1 MKKLVLISI
10 ISLSLLNAQTPY
22 LDSLKN
28 IFRTAKHDTLKG
40 NALLSLIANEFDDKI
55 WPGYNKE
62 LEKIAL
68 RNLTPGSEP
77 KSRLDFVYTLY
88 LANVYSNYGFC
99 EYYMNTN
106 SEKAMQCFDKSLE
119 YNKLIKN
126 EVGEADIYNYM
137 SVVLKNQGDLKKSME
152 YNFKALGIK
161 EKLNDKQGIAA
172 ACVNLGKIYFEQKN
186 FKKAEEMYRRS
197 SSLYKDVKNADG
209 HANTLNSL
217 AHLYCQMEKYDS
229 ALINYKQA
237 YDIVEKIGDKYAMS
251 GVMVN
256 IGEFYYKYGDPACDS
271 SKQDCRP
278 TNLAKA
284 KECFERSLAIAEEN
298 KSVQGICAAKNHLA
312 WLAYRF
318 GNYKE
323 GKTLSLASLELAKK
337 LKFPAYIRNSSEL
350 LYIIERKEGNF
361 EKSLEYYQQYIVM
374 RDSVRNTEH
383 TKELLKKELEYD
395 YLKKKEIDKA
405 NNDKELA
412 ISEER
417 ENNQKLVSIFVGI
430 GLVLVL
436 VFAVIIFNRLRVTNK
451 QKKVIEE
458 KNHVIEEKQ
467 KEILDSIHYAKRIQE
482 TILAHKDFIND
493 NLPSNFIYY
502 KPKDIVSGDF
512 YWATKKGEHFY
523 LAVCDSTGHGVP
535 GAFMSLLNIGFLNE
549 AITEKNILEPN
560 EIFNYVRERLVNS
573 ISREGQKDGFD
584 GALLCIDTKNKK
596 ITYTAANVNPVV
608 ISSAGVT
615 ELPSNRMPVGKGEIY
630 KPFELH
636 TVELKQGETLYVYT
650 DGFADQFG
658 GPRGK
663 KFKYKQLN
671 ELLTR
676 ISKGEMKEQLD
687 TLNIEFEQWRGALEQ
702 VDDVCIIGLSL

>member
-1 MKKLVLISI
+1 MKKLVIISI
-10 ISLSLLNAQTPY
+10 ISLSLLRAQTPY

-40 NALLSLIANEFDDKI
+40 NALLALISNEFDDKI
-55 WPGYNKE
+55 WPAYNKE

-68 RNLTPGSEP
+68 RNLQPEADP
-77 KSRLDFVYTLY
+77 KNRLDFVYTLY

-99 EYYMNTN
+99 EYYMNAN
-106 SEKAMQCFDKSLE
+106 PEKAMEWFDKSLE
-119 YNKLIKN
+119 YNKAIEN

-137 SVVLKNQGDLKKSME
+137 SVVLKNKGDLKKSME

-172 ACVNLGKIYFEQKN
+172 SCVNLGMIYFEQKN

-197 SSLYKDVKNADG
+197 SKLYKDVKNTDG

-229 ALINYKQA
+229 ALINYKEA
-237 YDIVEKIGDKYAMS
+237 YEIVEQIGDKYAMS
-251 GVMVN
+251 GVLVN
-256 IGEFYYKYGDPACDS
+256 IGKFYYEYGDPDCDS
-271 SKQDCRP
+271 LKRDCKA

-284 KECFERSLAIAEEN
+284 KKCFEKALAIAEEN
-298 KSVQGICAAKNHLA
+298 KSVQGISGAKNHLG
-312 WLAYRF
+312 WVAYRS

-323 GKTLSLASLELAKK
+323 GKILALASLELANRI
-337 LKFPAYIRNSSEL
+337 KFPAYIRNSSEL
-350 LYIIERKEGNF
+350 MYLLEKKDGNF
-361 EKSLEYYQQYIVM
+361 AKSLEYYQQYIVM
-374 RDSVRNTEH
+374 RDSVRNIEH
-383 TKELLKKELEYD
+383 TEELLKKELEYD
-395 YLKKKEIDKA
+395 YVKRKEIDKA

-417 ENNQKLVSIFVGI
+417 ENKQKLVSLFVGI

-436 VFAVIIFNRLRVTNK
+436 VFAIIIFNRLRVTNK
-451 QKKVIEE
+451 QKKIIEE

-512 YWATKKGEHFY
+512 YWATKKGDYFY

-549 AITEKNILEPN
+549 AITEKNILQPN

-584 GALLCIDTKNKK
+584 GALFCIDTKRKK
-596 ITYTAANVNPVV
+596 ITYTAANVNPMI
-608 ISSAGVT
+608 ISNEGIT
-615 ELPSNRMPVGKGEIY
+615 ELPSNRMPVGKGEIN
-630 KPFELH
+630 KPFDMH
-636 TVELKQGETLYVYT
+636 SVELKQNETLYIYT

-658 GPRGK
+658 GPKGK
-663 KFKYKQLN
+663 KYKYKQLN
-671 ELLTR
+671 ELLKR
-676 ISKGEMKEQLD
+676 MSPSEINEQLD
-687 TLNIEFEQWRGALEQ
+687 VLNAEFEQWRGKLEQ
-702 VDDVCIIGLSL
+702 VDDVCIIGFRL